1 MTSCANCG
9 ADNPV
14 GVKFCKKCG
23 TPTVAPV
30 TAPVV
35 VPPCVLCGAEL
46 AAGAK
51 FCKQCGTPVAGVAP
65 ASAFIVSPE
74 KMAEKLTTRMEMQI
88 PVAPIVEAPPELE
101 KPPAQTGLA
110 FEPPPEPVFA
120 VEEPQNIEENT
131 STESTLPAADDTPFG
146 MPAEPEKSDQK
157 QLKMIVAGVVVVA
170 LIAGGL
176 FWWHSAKKAVPAGA
190 ATAALP
196 APIVDS
202 APAVEQNVPASPT
215 LPDLGKPPAA
225 APSAPVAAVTPDAP
239 AAPAPSVAAPTAILP
254 EPVEKAP
261 TMAPMRPMA
270 APSEMQ
276 SQPKIAKPAPQA
288 DPMAGTIATLLGKAD
303 SYTANGQYDKAIAT
317 AESVLAIEPGNRAAK
332 SAISKAKARQMD
344 ALKSNSSLE

>member
-23 TPTVAPV
+23 TPAA
-30 TAPVV
+30 APVV
-35 VPPCVLCGAEL
+35 VPPCVLCGADL

-51 FCKQCGTPVAGVAP
+51 FCKHCGTPVAGVAP

-74 KMAEKLTTRMEMQI
+74 KMAEKLTTRMET
-88 PVAPIVEAPPELE
+88 PPEFE

-110 FEPPPEPVFA
+110 FDPSPEPVF
-120 VEEPQNIEENT
+120 VTEKPQNIEEKT
-131 STESTLPAADDTPFG
+131 STESTLPVADDTPFG

-176 FWWHSAKKAVPAGA
+176 FWWHSAKKAVPAEA

-215 LPDLGKPPAA
+215 LPDLGKPPVA
-225 APSAPVAAVTPDAP
+225 APSAPSVPSAP
-239 AAPAPSVAAPTAILP
+239 AVPAAAPDVPAPSVAAPTAILP

-261 TMAPMRPMA
+261 AMAPMRSMS
-270 APSEMQ
+270 APSETPP
-276 SQPKIAKPAPQA
+276 QPKIAKPAPQA
-288 DPMAGTIATLLGKAD
+288 DPMAGTIATLLGKAE